1 MTSHAN
7 VVSALYYRVRGAFIK
22 VGLTK
27 LISPQNI
34 GSKNYINY
42 NENTFHKQSLTMNI
56 TAKHNLPF
64 NTD

>member
-42 NENTFHKQSLTMNI
+42 NENTFPKQNLPMNI
-56 TAKHNLPF
+56 TVKGNLNF
-64 NTD
+64 DQS